1 VRYPAPLVRGDVIG
15 VTSPSSGVSEAL
27 RPRLE
32 FCIEH
37 LRRLGFPVMVGRC
50 MDGAGVTSAPASER
64 AAELTDMLLDP
75 RVRAVVPPW
84 GGELAIDLLP
94 LLDFEKVARAEPT
107 WVVGYS
113 DISTLQVPL
122 TMLTGIATLHG
133 PNLMDTPFHVPE
145 PLLHWLDVAG
155 TPLGDTVMQG
165 ATSHRQESWPDFQ
178 TEPDVRDMALTVP
191 SGWKSLDGSNG
202 NVRVTGRLLGG
213 CLETLSMLPG
223 TPYGDVNAF
232 ADRYAPEGL
241 LLYLE
246 NAESNA
252 VAVSRMLHHLRFAG
266 WFDRA
271 NGILVGRTS
280 GPANGDYSQVQA
292 LHHALGDLPI
302 PVVYDLDIGHVPP
315 QLSLVNGSLAVAE
328 LDGSGT
334 GTLSQQLV

>member
-15 VTSPSSGVSEAL
+15 VTSPSSGVGDNL

-37 LRRLGFPVMVGRC
+37 LRRLGFEVMVGQC
-50 MDGAGVTSAPASER
+50 MDGARVTSATASER
-64 AAELTDMLLDP
+64 AGELTDMLLDP

-94 LLDFEKVARAEPT
+94 LIDFEKVARAEPT

-155 TPLGDTVMQG
+155 APPGGTLMQG
-165 ATSHRQESWPDFQ
+165 ATSRRQESWPDFQ
-178 TEPDVRDMALTVP
+178 TEPEVRDMALTVP
-191 SGWKSLDGSNG
+191 CGWKALNSQNG
-202 NVRVTGRLLGG
+202 DVRVTGRLLGG
-213 CLETLSMLPG
+213 CLETLAMLPG

-232 ADRYAPEGL
+232 ADRYSPDGL

-271 NGILVGRTS
+271 NGILIGRTS
-280 GPANGDYSQVQA
+280 GPAKGEYSQVEA

-302 PVVYDLDIGHVPP
+302 PVVYDLDFGHVPP
-315 QLSLVNGSLAVAE
+315 QLALINGSLAVVE
-328 LDGSGT
+328 LEGSGT
-334 GTLSQQLV
+334 STLSQQLV